1 MLSNV
6 WMEISLRLGC
16 CRLICIIAF
25 YVALLL
31 SKPLHSPTPPPPYTW
46 KVQTRPEWESSGVLA
61 EDANSSYMEFANW
74 WIKMNS
80 ICHFKRNLPKAMS
93 IAFIQEIDYCVQVT
107 SPSNTSSKAHVILIL
122 LHCSDYTILNTTDL
136 PLPPF
141 LLNIVN
147 VYAVQIHN
155 LLRPF
160 DKAVSSTPLPNRH
173 SMSTQRLSH
182 SQRRKGDI

>member
-1 MLSNV
+1 
-6 WMEISLRLGC
+6 
-16 CRLICIIAF
+16 
-25 YVALLL
+25 
-31 SKPLHSPTPPPPYTW
+31 
-46 KVQTRPEWESSGVLA
+46 
-61 EDANSSYMEFANW
+61 
-74 WIKMNS
+74 
-80 ICHFKRNLPKAMS
+80 MS

-182 SQRRKGDI
+182 SQRRKGDIQYNYKPRKRLQSNGNKSKICSYSFHVKKKSMPPKEPFSFVGASQAIGDSKQANKAPVANKWIISYEG